1 MRMYIAECWD
11 AIMSHNLNPLR
22 HIPDLQVRHMI
33 LQILAWLWC
42 IVFSLYVGSWFVLG
56 LTFTAHFLLIFAIVA
71 TITTFTFSEKR
82 VYRFREGYHSAN
94 RSRVSLIFR
103 DKNGNPYKVNLP
115 KNDPGGEHD

>member
-1 MRMYIAECWD
+1 MRIYIADCWD
-11 AIMSHNLNPLR
+11 GIMSHDLNPLR
-22 HIPDLQVRHMI
+22 HIPNLQVRHMI

-42 IVFSLYVGSWFVLG
+42 IVFTLYVGSWFVLG

-82 VYRFREGYHSAN
+82 VYRFREGYNSAN

-115 KNDPGGEHD
+115 KNDPGGEHE

>member
-1 MRMYIAECWD
+1 MYIAECWEG
-11 AIMSHNLNPLR
+11 IMSHDLNPLR
-22 HIPDLQVRHMI
+22 HIPNLQVRHMI

-71 TITTFTFSEKR
+71 TISTFTFSEKR
-82 VYRFREGYHSAN
+82 VYRFREGYNSVN

-115 KNDPGGEHD
+115 KNDPGGEHE

>member
-1 MRMYIAECWD
+1 MRMFIVDCWD
-11 AIMSHNLNPLR
+11 GVMSHNLNPLR
-22 HIPDLQVRHMI
+22 HIPNLQVRHMI

-82 VYRFREGYHSAN
+82 VYRFREGYNSAN

>member
-11 AIMSHNLNPLR
+11 GVMSHDLNPLR
-22 HIPDLQVRHMI
+22 HIPNLQVRHMI

-56 LTFTAHFLLIFAIVA
+56 LTFAAHFLLIFAIVTTVA
-71 TITTFTFSEKR
+71 TFTFSEYS
-82 VYRFREGYHSAN
+82 YRFREGYHLAN
-94 RSRVSLIFR
+94 RSRISLIFR
-103 DKNGNPYKVNLP
+103 DKYGNPYKVNLP

>member
-1 MRMYIAECWD
+1 MRIYIADCWD
-11 AIMSHNLNPLR
+11 GIMSHDLNPLR
-22 HIPDLQVRHMI
+22 HIPNLQVRHMI

-82 VYRFREGYHSAN
+82 VYRFREGYNSAN

>member
-11 AIMSHNLNPLR
+11 GVMSHNLNPLR
-22 HIPDLQVRHMI
+22 HIPNLQARHMI

-56 LTFTAHFLLIFAIVA
+56 LTFTAHFLLIFAIVT
-71 TITTFTFSEKR
+71 TIATFTFSEHS
-82 VYRFREGYHSAN
+82 YRFREGYHSPS
-94 RSRVSLIFR
+94 RSRASLIFR
-103 DKNGNPYKVNLP
+103 DKHGNPYKVNLP